1 MAHIGNSSNNRER
14 LIITNSS
21 NTMFGKSPNVE
32 FEINSKG
39 SITKKTKVDYHQQ
52 RLSQSKWAF
61 RLSFLG
67 SIAGFCVIVWSVYK
81 GAKLGDAQWAGI
93 VSGVIVEGV
102 SALFYSLSNK
112 ANEKISEFFIELTKD
127 ANIENAIKLANEI
140 EGTQTKDELKVKL
153 ALYLAGIDEEKIC
166 KNTNEICK
174 QNSGDNTNTTT

>member
-1 MAHIGNSSNNRER
+1 MAHIGNDSGNKGER
-14 LIITNSS
+14 LIIADNS
-21 NTMFGKSPNVE
+21 NTMFGKSPNAK

-67 SIAGFCVIVWSVYK
+67 SIAGFCVIVWSVCK
-81 GAKLGDAQWAGI
+81 GVELGNAQWPGI

-102 SALFYSLSNK
+102 SALFYGLSNK

-140 EGTQTKDELKVKL
+140 EGTKTKDELKVKL

-166 KNTNEICK
+166 KNTNEPRLFTV
-174 QNSGDNTNTTT
+174 QP